1 MGFCEMIY
9 HETRNFPDAEKEGLA
24 KELRL
29 GAMLLLRTITRE
41 SIKPQKEFL
50 KSLDCTIQM
59 QLDVLLL
66 LKLAFRMG
74 FIDQGVYQT
83 MEEDLKGLEHIV
95 NEMKGMHGI
104 PISAESIYS
113 HITAVKSKPE
123 ESKSKPEP
131 VKPKT
136 EEKSVQEKQGPKPQA
151 GRSSRRSR
159 SPRPK
164 PNVSAKPADVV
175 KKEPEAPKTVVKKPE
190 ESKLTEKKP
199 EIQTTPKNTFPEEFS
214 GTPLYDDDDN
224 PQVLSNS
231 SSEKNNDSEK
241 VTEQSESE
249 GDKHSRKRKGRWTLK
264 RSVGRKSS
272 ES

>member
-1 MGFCEMIY
+1 MGFCEMVY
-9 HETRNFPDAEKEGLA
+9 HETRNFPEAEKEGLA

-50 KSLDCTIQM
+50 KSLDNTVEI

-104 PISAESIYS
+104 PISSESIYS

-123 ESKSKPEP
+123 ETKPKPEP
-131 VKPKT
+131 VKPKI
-136 EEKSVQEKQGPKPQA
+136 EDKKVQERQGPKPQP
-151 GRSSRRSR
+151 GRSRRSR

-164 PNVSAKPADVV
+164 PSVTPSPKPDIL
-175 KKEPEAPKTVVKKPE
+175 KKEPDAPKVGIKKPE
-190 ESKLTEKKP
+190 EPKPIEKKP
-199 EIQTTPKNTFPEEFS
+199 EIQTSTPKNVFPEEFN
-214 GTPLYDDDDN
+214 GTPLYDDDV
-224 PQVLSNS
+224 PPKLSSS

-241 VTEQSESE
+241 NPKQNESVSE
-249 GDKHSRKRKGRWTLK
+249 KHPRKRKGRWTLK

-272 ES
+272 ED

>member
-1 MGFCEMIY
+1 MVY
-9 HETRNFPDAEKEGLA
+9 HETRSFPEAEKEGLA

-50 KSLDCTIQM
+50 KSLDNTVEI

-104 PISAESIYS
+104 PVSSESIYS
-113 HITAVKSKPE
+113 HVTAVKSKPE
-123 ESKSKPEP
+123 EIKPKPEP
-131 VKPKT
+131 VKPKI
-136 EEKSVQEKQGPKPQA
+136 EDKKVPERQGPKPQP
-151 GRSSRRSR
+151 GRSRRSR

-164 PNVSAKPADVV
+164 PVISTKPDIL
-175 KKEPEAPKTVVKKPE
+175 KKEPEAQKIGVKKPE
-190 ESKLTEKKP
+190 ESKVIEKKP
-199 EIQTTPKNTFPEEFS
+199 EAQTSTPKKTFPEEFS
-214 GTPLYDDDDN
+214 GTPLYDDDFSSM
-224 PQVLSNS
+224 PSSS
-231 SSEKNNDSEK
+231 SSESNNDSEK
-241 VTEQSESE
+241 NIKQSEPASE
-249 GDKHSRKRKGRWTLK
+249 KHPRKRKGRWTLK

-272 ES
+272 ED

>member
-1 MGFCEMIY
+1 MGFCEMVY
-9 HETRNFPDAEKEGLA
+9 HETRNFPEAEKEGLA

-50 KSLDCTIQM
+50 KSLDSTVEI

-123 ESKSKPEP
+123 ESKPKPEP
-131 VKPKT
+131 VKPKI
-136 EEKSVQEKQGPKPQA
+136 EEKSVPERQGPKPQP
-151 GRSSRRSR
+151 GHSSRRSR

-164 PNVSAKPADVV
+164 PIVSSKPDII
-175 KKEPEAPKTVVKKPE
+175 KKEPEAQKVAVKKPE
-190 ESKLTEKKP
+190 EPKPVEKKP
-199 EIQTTPKNTFPEEFS
+199 EIHATVPKKVFPEEFS
-214 GTPLYDDDDN
+214 GTPLYDDD
-224 PQVLSNS
+224 PPPMPSHS
-231 SSEKNNDSEK
+231 SSESNNDSEK
-241 VTEQSESE
+241 NPRQSESAS
-249 GDKHSRKRKGRWTLK
+249 DKHPRKRKGRWTLK

-272 ES
+272 EE

>member
-1 MGFCEMIY
+1 MIY
-9 HETRNFPDAEKEGLA
+9 HETRSFPEAEKEGLA

-50 KSLDCTIQM
+50 KSLDNTVEI

-104 PISAESIYS
+104 PISSESIYS
-113 HITAVKSKPE
+113 HITADKSKPE
-123 ESKSKPEP
+123 DSKSKPEP
-131 VKPKT
+131 IKPKI
-136 EEKSVQEKQGPKPQA
+136 EDKKVQERQGPKPQP
-151 GRSSRRSR
+151 GRSRRSR

-164 PNVSAKPADVV
+164 PGVSPKPDIPR
-175 KKEPEAPKTVVKKPE
+175 KEPEAPKAGIKKPE
-190 ESKLTEKKP
+190 EPKPIEKKP
-199 EIQTTPKNTFPEEFS
+199 EIQTSTPKNTFPEEFN
-214 GTPLYDDDDN
+214 GTPLYDDDA
-224 PQVLSNS
+224 PPMPSSSVAESNKD
-231 SSEKNNDSEK
+231 SEKNPKPIEPVSEK
-241 VTEQSESE
+241 
-249 GDKHSRKRKGRWTLK
+249 HPRKRKGRWTLK